1 MHPLISFVV
10 TCLKQDLPL
19 MTQTLSQLEHQG
31 AFIERHIGPS
41 SEQQTAMLNTV
52 GADSLT
58 DLISSIVPV
67 DIQLPSPPAVGDAL
81 TEHQALAELKA
92 IAAQNQCYKSF
103 IGMGYTPV
111 LTPPVILRNMLENPG
126 WYTAYTPYQP
136 EVSQGRLEALLNFQQ
151 VTLDLTGLDIASA
164 SLLDEATAA
173 AEAMSMAK
181 RISKLKNANRFFVAD
196 DVHPQTLDVVRTRAE
211 TFGFDVLV
219 DKAEKVLELDDV
231 FGVLLQQ
238 TGTSG
243 EVHDYGSLISELKSK
258 KIVVSIAADFMA
270 LVLLQAPGKQGA
282 DIVFGSAQRF
292 GVPMGYGGPHAAFFA
307 SRDEHKR
314 SMPGRIIG
322 VSRDAAGNTALR
334 MAMQTREQHI
344 RREKANSNICTSQVL
359 LANIASLYAVFHGP
373 VGLKR
378 IASRIHRLTDI
389 LAAGLQ
395 KGGLVLRH
403 HSWFD
408 TLTVEVADKAAVLDR
423 AQSFGVNLRTDI
435 LHAVGITLDETTRR
449 EDIAMLFA
457 ILLGE
462 EHGLDVDALDAQV
475 STGSHSIPPAM
486 LREDAIL
493 THPVFNRHHSETEM
507 MRYMHSLERK
517 DLALNQAMIP
527 LGSCTMKLNAAAEMI
542 PITWPE
548 FAELHPF
555 CPAEQATGYLQ
566 MIGQLSQWL
575 VQLTGYDA
583 LCMQP
588 NSGAQGEY
596 AGLLAIRRY
605 HESRNEGGRHIC
617 LIPSSAHGTNPAS
630 AQMAGMSVVVVAC
643 DRQGN
648 IDLHDLRLKA
658 EQAGEAL
665 SCIMVTYPST
675 HGVYE
680 ETIREV
686 CQIVHQFGGQVY
698 LDGANMNAQV
708 GITTPGY
715 IGADVSHLNLHKT
728 FCIPHGGGG
737 PGMGPIGVKTHLAP
751 FVPGHSVVQI
761 EGMLTEQGAVSA
773 APFGSASI
781 LPISWMYIRMMGA
794 EGLKQASSV
803 AILNANYIAARL
815 KEAYPVLYTGRDGH
829 VAHECIL
836 DIRPLKEQTGISE
849 LDIAKRLIDY
859 GFHAPTMSF
868 PVAGTLMVEPTES
881 ESKVELDRFI
891 DAMLSIRAE
900 IDRVVAGEWPAQ
912 DNPLVNAPHTQT
924 EIVGDWQRP
933 YSREL
938 AVFPAGSANK
948 YWPTVK
954 RLDDV
959 YGDRNLFCSCVPMS
973 EYE

>member
-1 MHPLISFVV
+1 
-10 TCLKQDLPL
+10 
-19 MTQTLSQLEHQG
+19 MTQTLSQLEHG
-31 AFIERHIGPS
+31 SAFTERHIGPS
-41 SEQQTAMLNTV
+41 AAQQQQMLAAI
-52 GADSLT
+52 GADSLDGLT
-58 DLISSIVPV
+58 RHIVPA
-67 DIQLPSPPAVGDAL
+67 DIQLPHPPAVGDAA

-92 IAAQNQCYKSF
+92 IAGRNLRYKSY
-103 IGMGYTPV
+103 IGMGYHAV
-111 LTPPVILRNMLENPG
+111 LTPPVILRNVLENPG

-151 VTLDLTGLDIASA
+151 MTQDLTGLELASA

-173 AEAMSMAK
+173 AEAMAMAK
-181 RISKLKNANRFFVAD
+181 RVSKLKQANRFFVAD
-196 DVHPQTLDVVRTRAE
+196 DVHPQTLDVVRTRAL
-211 TFGFDVLV
+211 TFGFDIVTGNAADAV
-219 DKAEKVLELDDV
+219 KYDDV

-238 TGTSG
+238 TGTTG
-243 EVHDYGSLISELKSK
+243 ELHDYRALMSELKNRKVIIS
-258 KIVVSIAADFMA
+258 VVSDIMA
-270 LVLLQAPGKQGA
+270 LVLLDAPGKQGA
-282 DIVFGSAQRF
+282 DIVLGSAQRF

-307 SRDEHKR
+307 CRDEYKR
-314 SMPGRIIG
+314 AMPGRIIG

-359 LANIASLYAVFHGP
+359 LANMAGMYAVYHGP
-373 VGLKR
+373 QGLKR
-378 IASRIHRLTDI
+378 IAGRIHRLADI
-389 LAAGLQ
+389 LAAGLTAR
-395 KGGLVLRH
+395 GLTLRH
-403 HSWFD
+403 QHWFD
-408 TLTVEVADKAAVLDR
+408 TLTVEVADKAAVLGR
-423 AQSFGVNLRTDI
+423 ALSAGINLRANLDG
-435 LHAVGITLDETTRR
+435 AVGIALDETTSRH
-449 EDIAMLFA
+449 DVLALFA
-457 ILLGE
+457 VLLGDD
-462 EHGLDVDALDAQV
+462 HGLDIDTLDAAV
-475 STGSHSIPPAM
+475 SRQSASIPSVL
-486 LREDAIL
+486 LRSDDIL
-493 THPVFNRHHSETEM
+493 THPVFNQYHSETEM
-507 MRYMHSLERK
+507 MRYLHRLESK

-527 LGSCTMKLNAAAEMI
+527 LGSCTMKLNAVAEML

-555 CPAEQATGYLQ
+555 CPTEQALGYRQL
-566 MIGQLSQWL
+566 ITQLSDWL

-583 LCMQP
+583 VCMQP

-605 HESRNEGGRHIC
+605 HESRNQGERNLC

-630 AQMAGMSVVVVAC
+630 AQMAGMQVVVVAC
-643 DRQGN
+643 DKQGN
-648 IDLHDLRLKA
+648 IDLNDLREKA
-658 EQAGEAL
+658 RQAGDNL

-686 CQIVHQFGGQVY
+686 CQIVHQYGGQVY

-708 GITTPGY
+708 GITSPGY

-737 PGMGPIGVKTHLAP
+737 PGMGPIGVKAHLAP
-751 FVPGHSVVQI
+751 FVPGHQVV
-761 EGMLTEQGAVSA
+761 EMDGVLTRQGAVSA

-794 EGLKQASSV
+794 QGLKQASQL
-803 AILNANYIAARL
+803 AILNANYVATRL
-815 KEAYPVLYTGRDGH
+815 KDAYPVLYTGRDDR

-836 DIRPLKEQTGISE
+836 DIRPLKESTGISE
-849 LDIAKRLIDY
+849 MDVAKRLIDY

-868 PVAGTLMVEPTES
+868 PVAGTLMIEPTES

-891 DAMLSIRAE
+891 DAMLAIRGE
-900 IDRVVAGEWPAQ
+900 IDRVAAGEWPHE

-924 EIVGDWQRP
+924 ELAADWSHP

-938 AVFPAGSANK
+938 AVFPAGQTHK
-948 YWPTVK
+948 YWPAVK

-959 YGDRNLFCSCVPMS
+959 YGDRNLFCSCVPVS
-973 EYE
+973 EYQ

>member
-1 MHPLISFVV
+1 
-10 TCLKQDLPL
+10 
-19 MTQTLSQLEHQG
+19 MTQTLSQLEHTG

-41 SEQQTAMLNTV
+41 LQQQHDMLQAI
-52 GADSLT
+52 GADSL
-58 DLISSIVPV
+58 DALIASIVPA
-67 DIQLPSPPAVGDAL
+67 DIQLPGPPAVGEAM

-92 IAAQNQCYKSF
+92 IASQNQRYKSY

-151 VTLDLTGLDIASA
+151 LTLDLTGLDIASA

-173 AEAMSMAK
+173 AEAMAMAK
-181 RISKLKNANRFFVAD
+181 RVSKLKNANKFFVAD
-196 DVHPQTLDVVRTRAE
+196 DIHPQTLDVVRTRAE
-211 TFGFDVLV
+211 TFGFEVLV
-219 DKAEKVLELDDV
+219 DRAEKAIEHDSL

-238 TGTSG
+238 VGTGG
-243 EVHDYGSLISELKSK
+243 EVHDYRQLIAELTARKV
-258 KIVVSIAADFMA
+258 VVSVAADFMS
-270 LVLLQAPGKQGA
+270 LLLLEAPGKQRA

-307 SRDEHKR
+307 ARDEHKR

-373 VGLKR
+373 VGLQR

-395 KGGLVLRH
+395 QGGLKCRYT
-403 HSWFD
+403 SWFD
-408 TLTVEVADKAAVLDR
+408 TLTIEVADKAAVLNR
-423 AQSFGVNLRTDI
+423 ALSFGVNLRSDI
-435 LHAVGITLDETTRR
+435 LNAVGITLDETTSR
-449 EDIAMLFA
+449 EDVATLFA
-457 ILLGE
+457 ILLGDD
-462 EHGLDVDALDAQV
+462 HGQDIEALDRAA
-475 STGSHSIPPAM
+475 SNSSSIPAA
-486 LREDAIL
+486 LQRHDAIL

-507 MRYMHSLERK
+507 MRYMHSLEKK

-555 CPAEQATGYLQ
+555 CPAEQAGGYLQ

-605 HESRNEGGRHIC
+605 HESRNEGEREIC

-643 DRQGN
+643 DKQGN
-648 IDLHDLRLKA
+648 IDLHDLRIKA
-658 EQAGEAL
+658 EQAGSKL

-737 PGMGPIGVKTHLAP
+737 PGMGPIGVKAHLAP

-761 EGMLTEQGAVSA
+761 DDLLTQQGAVSA

-803 AILNANYIAARL
+803 AILNANYIASRL
-815 KEAYPVLYTGRDGH
+815 KSAYPILYTGRDGH

-881 ESKVELDRFI
+881 ESKIELDRFI
-891 DAMLSIRAE
+891 DAMLAIRME
-900 IDRVVAGEWPAQ
+900 IDRVAAGEWSAE
-912 DNPLVNAPHTQT
+912 DNPLVNAPHTQK
-924 EIVGDWQRP
+924 EIVGEWTHP

-938 AVFPAGSANK
+938 AVFPGGSENK

-959 YGDRNLFCSCVPMS
+959 FGDRNLFCSCVPIGD
-973 EYE
+973 YQ

>member
-1 MHPLISFVV
+1 
-10 TCLKQDLPL
+10 
-19 MTQTLSQLEHQG
+19 MTQTLSHLENRD
-31 AFIERHIGPS
+31 AFIGRHIGPGVD
-41 SEQQTAMLNTV
+41 QQQEMLRTV
-52 GADSLT
+52 GADSL
-58 DLISSIVPV
+58 DALISQIVPA
-67 DIQLPSPPAVGDAL
+67 DIQLETPPDVGNAA
-81 TEHQALAELKA
+81 TEFAALAELKA
-92 IAAQNQCYKSF
+92 IAGRNKRFKSY
-103 IGMGYTPV
+103 IGMGYAAV
-111 LTPPVILRNMLENPG
+111 HTPPVILRNMLENPG

-173 AEAMSMAK
+173 AEAMAMAK
-181 RISKLKNANRFFVAD
+181 RVSKLKNANRFFVAA

-211 TFGFDVLV
+211 TFGFDVIV
-219 DKAEKVLELDDV
+219 DDAQKALDHQDL

-238 TGTSG
+238 VGTTG
-243 EVHDYGSLISELKSK
+243 EVHDYRELMSELKSRK
-258 KIVVSIAADFMA
+258 VIVSVAADFMA
-270 LVLLQAPGKQGA
+270 LVLLTAPGKQGA

-307 SRDEHKR
+307 ASDEFKR

-322 VSRDAAGNTALR
+322 VSKDAAGRTALR

-373 VGLKR
+373 EGLKR
-378 IASRIHRLTDI
+378 IASRIHRFADI

-395 KGGLVLRH
+395 RKGLKLRH
-403 HSWFD
+403 ATWFD
-408 TLTVEVADKAAVLDR
+408 TLCVDVADKAAVLAR
-423 AQSFGVNLRTDI
+423 AQAHEINLRSDI
-435 LHAVGITLDETTRR
+435 PGAVGITLDETTTRADVQALLR
-449 EDIAMLFA
+449 VVTGDDAQVDI
-457 ILLGE
+457 
-462 EHGLDVDALDAQV
+462 DALDKEVAHD
-475 STGSHSIPPAM
+475 SRSIAPAM
-486 LREDAIL
+486 LRDDAIL
-493 THPVFNRHHSETEM
+493 THPVFNRYHSETEM

-555 CPAEQATGYLQ
+555 CPADQAEGYLQ
-566 MIGQLSQWL
+566 MISQLSDWL
-575 VQLTGYDA
+575 VKLTGYDA

-596 AGLLAIRRY
+596 AGLLAIRHY
-605 HESRNEGGRHIC
+605 HESRNEGHRDIC

-630 AQMAGMSVVVVAC
+630 AQMAGMQVVVVAC
-643 DRQGN
+643 DKQGN
-648 IDLHDLRLKA
+648 IDLADLRVKA
-658 EQAGEAL
+658 ETAGDKL

-686 CQIVHQFGGQVY
+686 CDIVHQYGGQVY

-708 GITTPGY
+708 GITSPGY

-737 PGMGPIGVKTHLAP
+737 PGMGPIGVKAHLAP

-761 EGMLTEQGAVSA
+761 EGMLTSQGAVCA

-781 LPISWMYIRMMGA
+781 LPISWMYIRMMGS
-794 EGLKQASSV
+794 EGLKKASQT
-803 AILNANYIAARL
+803 AILNANYIASRL
-815 KEAYPVLYTGRDGH
+815 KDAYPVLYTGRDGR

-836 DIRPLKEQTGISE
+836 DIRPLKETTGISE

-881 ESKVELDRFI
+881 ESKTELDRFI
-891 DAMLSIRAE
+891 DAMLAIRGE
-900 IDRVVAGEWPAQ
+900 IDRVAQGEWPQ
-912 DNPLVNAPHTQT
+912 DDNPLVNAPH
-924 EIVGDWQRP
+924 VQRELAQVWEHA

-938 AVFPAGSANK
+938 AAFPAGFENK

-973 EYE
+973 EYQ